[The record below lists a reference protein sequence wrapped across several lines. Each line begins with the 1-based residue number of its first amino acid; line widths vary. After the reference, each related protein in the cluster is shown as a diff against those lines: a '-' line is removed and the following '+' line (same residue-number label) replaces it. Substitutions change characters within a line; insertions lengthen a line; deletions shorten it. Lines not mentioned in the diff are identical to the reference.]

1 MSRSIDTRTRQ
12 RSAPAHRAGVF
23 TAFGLAAEAEPLA
36 PGLYV
41 VATPIGNL
49 KDVSFRGL
57 GVLAAADAVLAEDTR
72 VTKTLLAHY
81 GITTPLVAYHEH
93 SNAAVRERMIHRL
106 KDGQALA
113 LVSDAGTPLVS
124 DPGYKLVQAAIAEG
138 VPVTPIPGPSAI
150 LTALVVSGLPTD
162 RFFFEGFLPP
172 KSAARRTR
180 LAELA
185 GIPGTLMLF
194 EAPHRLPEMLGDA
207 AAVLGGR
214 QAVVA
219 RELTKLF
226 ETVRRGTLAELAAQF
241 AAEGP
246 PKGEIVVA
254 DRRGE
259 RTAPRGS
266 RRGARREA
274 ARGPAAPF
282 HQGRGRPRRRRD
294 RPSQARGLCT
304 SLDARQGAAMRS
316 ALERRRATYLRG
328 HWAER
333 VALALLVFKGYRLLA
348 RRYAASGGEIDL
360 IVKRGDTVAF
370 VEVKARGL
378 LDDALGAIGAQKR
391 QRFSRAAR
399 AWVTRN
405 TWAAGKTFRA
415 DAVFVAPRRWP
426 RHLVAAFE
434 LDF

>member
-246 PKGEIVVA
+246 PKGEIVVVI
-254 DRRGE
+254 GE
-259 RTAPRGS
+259 ASEP
-266 RRGARREA
+266 RREEADA
-274 ARGPAAPF
+274 ALDERLHAALQR
-282 HQGRGRPRRRRD
+282 HSIKDAAALIADETGRP
-294 RPSQARGLCT
+294 
-304 SLDARQGAAMRS
+304 
-316 ALERRRATYLRG
+316 
-328 HWAER
+328 
-333 VALALLVFKGYRLLA
+333 
-348 RRYAASGGEIDL
+348 
-360 IVKRGDTVAF
+360 KR
-370 VEVKARGL
+370 EVY
-378 LDDALGAIGAQKR
+378 
-391 QRFSRAAR
+391 AR
-399 AWVTRN
+399 ALTLAKER
-405 TWAAGKTFRA
+405 
-415 DAVFVAPRRWP
+415 P
-426 RHLVAAFE
+426 
-434 LDF
+434 